1 MTRPMGS
8 CVTSSP
14 AASTWRSSIRRS
26 WSWRSRSIPN
36 GTCTKLSCSPIP
48 PSRSCRP
55 NTTSSWGSGRTR
67 PRWPTPSMPASPTCG
82 TPARIKPSWPS
93 TASPTPASSSRRTR
107 TRASALTGPRAG
119 SRRPSTRHAM
129 QTRQERAQRPQRS
142 REVGGRRSEVGREK
156 ARRRDNATANQ
167 GDPRIPSASVLP
179 TPVVEPLLRVID
191 LHKSFG
197 TNEVLKGINLEV
209 NAGETITIIGPSGSG
224 KTTLLRC
231 INYLERPTS
240 GHVYIGDRLI
250 GESWNGREFHYIG
263 DRELA
268 KERTEMGMVFQRFN
282 LWPHLTA
289 LGNVTLGPLR
299 VLKKSA
305 NEARADGEALLE
317 KVGLGHKVNEYPER
331 LSGGQQ
337 QRVAIARALAMQP
350 KLLLFDEPTSAL
362 DPELIG
368 EVLNVM
374 RALAL
379 EGRTMLVVSH
389 EMRFAQDVAD
399 RVIFMD
405 HGVIVEEG
413 SPTKLFTNPAHN
425 RTREFLRQ
433 VVER

>member
-1 MTRPMGS
+1 M
-8 CVTSSP
+8 
-14 AASTWRSSIRRS
+14 
-26 WSWRSRSIPN
+26 
-36 GTCTKLSCSPIP
+36 
-48 PSRSCRP
+48 
-55 NTTSSWGSGRTR
+55 
-67 PRWPTPSMPASPTCG
+67 
-82 TPARIKPSWPS
+82 
-93 TASPTPASSSRRTR
+93 
-107 TRASALTGPRAG
+107 
-119 SRRPSTRHAM
+119 
-129 QTRQERAQRPQRS
+129 
-142 REVGGRRSEVGREK
+142 
-156 ARRRDNATANQ
+156 
-167 GDPRIPSASVLP
+167 
-179 TPVVEPLLRVID
+179 EPLLRVID
-191 LHKSFG
+191 LHKCFG
-197 TNEVLKGINLEV
+197 ANEVLRGVDLEV
-209 NAGETITIIGPSGSG
+209 NPGETITIIGPSGSG

-240 GHVYIGDRLI
+240 GHVYIEDRLV
-250 GESWNGREFHYIG
+250 GEHWNGKDYRHIG

-289 LGNVTLGPLR
+289 LGNVTLGPTR

-305 NEARADGEALLE
+305 EEARIEGRALLE
-317 KVGLGHKVNEYPER
+317 KVGLGHKADEYPER

-350 KLLLFDEPTSAL
+350 KLMLFDEPTSAL

-368 EVLNVM
+368 EVLTVM

-379 EGRTMLVVSH
+379 EGRTMLVVTH

-405 HGVIVEEG
+405 DGVIVEEG
-413 SPTKLFTNPAHN
+413 PPSQIFANPAHL

>member
-1 MTRPMGS
+1 M
-8 CVTSSP
+8 
-14 AASTWRSSIRRS
+14 
-26 WSWRSRSIPN
+26 
-36 GTCTKLSCSPIP
+36 
-48 PSRSCRP
+48 
-55 NTTSSWGSGRTR
+55 
-67 PRWPTPSMPASPTCG
+67 
-82 TPARIKPSWPS
+82 
-93 TASPTPASSSRRTR
+93 
-107 TRASALTGPRAG
+107 
-119 SRRPSTRHAM
+119 
-129 QTRQERAQRPQRS
+129 
-142 REVGGRRSEVGREK
+142 
-156 ARRRDNATANQ
+156 
-167 GDPRIPSASVLP
+167 
-179 TPVVEPLLRVID
+179 EPLLRVVD

-197 TNEVLKGINLEV
+197 AQEVLRGVDLEV

-231 INYLERPTS
+231 INYLERPTG
-240 GHVYIGDRLI
+240 GHVYIGERLI
-250 GESWNGREFHYIG
+250 GESWTGQEFRHVG

-289 LGNVTLGPLR
+289 LENVTLGPLR
-299 VLKKSA
+299 VLKKPA
-305 NEARADGEALLE
+305 EQARAEGRALLE
-317 KVGLGHKVNEYPER
+317 KVGLSHKADEYPER

-379 EGRTMLVVSH
+379 EGRTMLVVTH

-413 SPTKLFTNPAHN
+413 PPAKLFSNPAHN